1 MPAKY
6 LALLVFLWVVAA
18 VLGGVIEGA
27 ALGENETG
35 VLNILTSWAEVNTAE
50 SWSIVKVV
58 QALPSFFSSLFELMT
73 FDFAFFDGGWELVRW
88 FLFVPLMVTVVF
100 GLITTFVGIFQRT
113 I

>member
-6 LALLVFLWVVAA
+6 LALIVFLWVVAA

-27 ALGENETG
+27 TLSSNETS
-35 VLNILTSWAEVNTAE
+35 VLDNLTSWSEINTAE
-50 SWSIVKVV
+50 SWGTFKFLT
-58 QALPSFFSSLFELMT
+58 ALPSFFSSLFTLMT

-88 FLFVPLMVTVVF
+88 FLFVPLMVMTVF
-100 GLITTFVGIFQRT
+100 GLVVTFLGLYQRL